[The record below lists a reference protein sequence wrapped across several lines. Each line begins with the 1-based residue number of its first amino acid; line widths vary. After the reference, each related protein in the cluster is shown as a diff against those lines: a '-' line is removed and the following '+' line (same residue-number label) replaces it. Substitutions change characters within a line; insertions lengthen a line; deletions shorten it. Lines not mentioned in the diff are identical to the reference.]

1 MGMPIFS
8 SSTRVAS
15 RATSPLVSDWPR
27 AVLTAL
33 TAATVRVE
41 LDPRPVPGG
50 TSAQLRNTFVGSFFN
65 GGVRIY
71 RLVDVALAGAPP
83 VIEEVGFFVPPPP
96 PGSSLGVIQINHVL
110 VDDKRLIYAVDRIS
124 GGLYVLRYTGKEPL
138 D

>member
-1 MGMPIFS
+1 MPEN
-8 SSTRVAS
+8 VADLCKRGGWFGS
-15 RATSPLVSDWPR
+15 HNLHPNL
-27 AVLTAL
+27 
-33 TAATVRVE
+33 
-41 LDPRPVPGG
+41 PGG

-96 PGSSLGVIQINHVL
+96 PGSSLGVVQINHVL